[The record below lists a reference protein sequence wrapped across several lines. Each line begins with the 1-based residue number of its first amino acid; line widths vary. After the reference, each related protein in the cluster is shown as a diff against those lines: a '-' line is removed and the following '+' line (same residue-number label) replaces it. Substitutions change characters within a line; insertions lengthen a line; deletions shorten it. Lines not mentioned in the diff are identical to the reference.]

1 MIEVREVLRRFGAGQ
16 SKRQV
21 GRETGM
27 GRNTVDRYVAAA
39 EERGFGAG
47 SGEPSAELVES
58 VMQAVQARPAPAP
71 SEQRVALLTRRE
83 QIETWLNDG
92 GLKLSK
98 VHVLL
103 KLSLVLRNRG

>member
-1 MIEVREVLRRFGAGQ
+1 MTEVRGVLRRFGAGQ

-47 SGEPSAELVES
+47 SGAPSAELVES
-58 VMQAVQARPAPAP
+58 VVQALQVPTLPGAERTA
-71 SEQRVALLTRRE
+71 RDVADAARSSRR
-83 QIETWLNDG
+83 G
-92 GLKLSK
+92 
-98 VHVLL
+98 
-103 KLSLVLRNRG
+103 